1 MFARRPVL
9 VPWLQ
14 RHPAALSKRQGLR
27 SWRWDCAVMSAT
39 GCDSARRHERRNR
52 RGGSA
57 CAVGRA
63 SAPSAS
69 RTPSRPGT
77 VPAAPEGV
85 VVTPAHGARP
95 ERFVSEL
102 ARSFAHGD
110 RGGEQQSHTCHCEM
124 SQTAGPIGSARCRL
138 RAGEPLRGPVRA
150 PRWHPTCCGGLMPT
164 ASRAPASRRGMDLEH
179 HGGLG
184 STPAPCRAPA

>member
-9 VPWLQ
+9 VPWL
-14 RHPAALSKRQGLR
+14 RRRPATLSKRQGLR
-27 SWRWDCAVMSAT
+27 SWRWDCAVMLS
-39 GCDSARRHERRNR
+39 
-52 RGGSA
+52 
-57 CAVGRA
+57 
-63 SAPSAS
+63 P
-69 RTPSRPGT
+69 RTPEPSRWFCVRCWASFCAFSLADTTRPGT

-85 VVTPAHGARP
+85 VVTLAHGARP

-150 PRWHPTCCGGLMPT
+150 PRWHPTRCGGLMPT
-164 ASRAPASRRGMDLEH
+164 TSRAPASRRGMDLEH

-184 STPAPCRAPA
+184 SAPAPCRAPA